1 VFFETLKKFK
11 GENKMIYIYA
21 RDLKKENQTDAFMGK
36 GFEAMLKKAE
46 DENKEFIIG
55 EFHKNEDWF
64 LE

>member
-1 VFFETLKKFK
+1 
-11 GENKMIYIYA
+11 MIYIYA